1 MIGRFGSH
9 SDDPWAGSD
18 VTTHVR
24 RSSFDTRS
32 VFYHWYGD
40 RVKRARQRA
49 QEVDIRVASEVGSG
63 LEPPWWRQPK
73 TRGRRR
79 PPLSRDAIVDAA
91 LAILDAEG
99 VDALTIRRL
108 GEKLGTGSASLYWHI
123 AGKDELCEL
132 VYDRIMGE
140 IELPALDPA
149 RWSDQ
154 LKQLARQAY
163 RAMLSHNDAVRLSIG
178 RPPAGPNTL
187 RIVEWMLALMRG
199 AGIPDQPAAQFGNIL
214 GRFLDASVLETSM
227 GARASDADAS
237 PNVADDDARVLEQPP
252 CRRVP
257 EPPRARRHDVRRRC
271 GRPVRVRPRPAH
283 ARPRRV
289 PATRALGSA
298 VIPSRQHRR
307 TTTCA
312 LLDGLPR
319 ESARFATAH
328 QPAGSSRGEREADG
342 ENQQVCNGHGCEL
355 PERRRG
361 SSPPMRCTRLQFRA
375 RRRAAP
381 RSRRSPR

>member
-1 MIGRFGSH
+1 M
-9 SDDPWAGSD
+9 
-18 VTTHVR
+18 
-24 RSSFDTRS
+24 
-32 VFYHWYGD
+32 FYHWYSD
-40 RVKRARQRA
+40 RVNARGQRA

-73 TRGRRR
+73 TQGRRR

-199 AGIPDQPAAQFGNIL
+199 AGIPDEPAAQFGNIL

-227 GARASDADAS
+227 GGAGERRRRQPKCRGRDARRTGAASLPTSSRTSARSPTRRSPTMRTACSSSASTCSCEAS
-237 PNVADDDARVLEQPP
+237 PRTDNPRPRISRDPESRNTADDDVCVTRWPAARTRAVRDRPSASRQQS
-252 CRRVP
+252 RR
-257 EPPRARRHDVRRRC
+257 AGGRRR
-271 GRPVRVRPRPAH
+271 
-283 ARPRRV
+283 
-289 PATRALGSA
+289 
-298 VIPSRQHRR
+298 
-307 TTTCA
+307 
-312 LLDGLPR
+312 
-319 ESARFATAH
+319 
-328 QPAGSSRGEREADG
+328 
-342 ENQQVCNGHGCEL
+342 
-355 PERRRG
+355 
-361 SSPPMRCTRLQFRA
+361 
-375 RRRAAP
+375 
-381 RSRRSPR
+381 